1 MTIIKAKGIH
11 TTAAS
16 FLAEGSEVFARA
28 TRDGAL
34 FTADWYMAQA
44 LAGNVFGINAGV
56 LTSPVSTTT
65 GGLVDGTQDVLINV
79 PSGTTIIPIRIGANF
94 EDTGTADVLEVLAVA
109 SAVYDNANTSTAI
122 TIMSMRS
129 DKPKGSACSAMYVVS
144 ADGTAVESGN
154 FVEFWRPYAGSVED
168 AFASST
174 GFKNQY
180 VHGSFWN
187 AKTAVVPPIITG
199 PGSLSLYAAG
209 QAATGFFTVI
219 WVELPTAALTS
230 D

>member
-1 MTIIKAKGIH
+1 
-11 TTAAS
+11 
-16 FLAEGSEVFARA
+16 
-28 TRDGAL
+28 
-34 FTADWYMAQA
+34 
-44 LAGNVFGINAGV
+44 
-56 LTSPVSTTT
+56 
-65 GGLVDGTQDVLINV
+65 
-79 PSGTTIIPIRIGANF
+79 
-94 EDTGTADVLEVLAVA
+94 
-109 SAVYDNANTSTAI
+109 
-122 TIMSMRS
+122 
-129 DKPKGSACSAMYVVS
+129 MYVVS